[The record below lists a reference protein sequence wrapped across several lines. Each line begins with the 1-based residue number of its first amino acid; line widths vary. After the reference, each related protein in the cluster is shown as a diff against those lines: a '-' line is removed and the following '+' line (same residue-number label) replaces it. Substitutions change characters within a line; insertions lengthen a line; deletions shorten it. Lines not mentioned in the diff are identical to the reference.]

1 MNAAGGGAPNPA
13 ESGELRAQ
21 RCRARHCLA
30 AILADARRGELSA
43 DWRTQRL
50 SAALAAVE
58 QHPVW
63 GCEEVASVDPLR
75 LTASDP
81 DDPLSPLKDL
91 GNGPL
96 GLQAEMSTY
105 FTLLDVITTC
115 PPAEWEPGAGG
126 SARAA
131 LDAWYAAAMQCVV
144 EAGRGIPEV
153 PEGEDERSVRTRLSV
168 GRVWARQRAEN
179 QRDADLLTESYEAG
193 LVSVGTG
200 DGDWVE
206 RSRRRVAKWPD
217 SISFSRSEHLWTLD
231 DPLYATSREWLPAY
245 WSDEQQVRGMAS

>member
-1 MNAAGGGAPNPA
+1 MNAAGGAPNL
-13 ESGELRAQ
+13 GELKAQ
-21 RCRARHCLA
+21 RCRAWHCLA

-63 GCEEVASVDPLR
+63 GCEEAAAVDPLR
-75 LTASDP
+75 LPASDP
-81 DDPLSPLKDL
+81 DDPLSPLKAL
-91 GNGPL
+91 GDGPL
-96 GLQAEMSTY
+96 GLQAQMSTY

-115 PPAEWEPGAGG
+115 PAAEWEPGVGG

-131 LDAWYAAAMQCVV
+131 LDAWYAAAMQCLA
-144 EAGRGIPEV
+144 EARRGIPED
-153 PEGEDERSVRTRLSV
+153 PEGDDERSVRTRLSL
-168 GRVWARQRAEN
+168 GRVWARLRAES

-193 LVSVGTG
+193 LVSVGAG
-200 DGDWVE
+200 DGGWVE
-206 RSRRRVAKWPD
+206 RSRRRVANWSE

-231 DPLYATSREWLPAY
+231 DPLYVTSREWLPTY

>member
-1 MNAAGGGAPNPA
+1 MNAAGGGPNPG
-13 ESGELRAQ
+13 ELGELRAQ

-63 GCEEVASVDPLR
+63 GCEEVAVDPLR
-75 LTASDP
+75 LSAFDP
-81 DDPLSPLKDL
+81 DDPLSPLKKL
-91 GNGPL
+91 SNGRL
-96 GLQAEMSTY
+96 GLQAQISSY
-105 FTLLDVITTC
+105 LTLLDVITTC
-115 PPAEWEPGAGG
+115 PAAEWEPGVGG
-126 SARAA
+126 SGRVA

-144 EAGRGIPEV
+144 EAGSGIPEV
-153 PEGEDERSVRTRLSV
+153 PEGDDDQSVRTRLSL

-193 LVSVGTG
+193 LVSVGAG
-200 DGDWVE
+200 DGGWVE
-206 RSRRRVAKWPD
+206 RSRRRVTNWPD
-217 SISFSRSEHLWTLD
+217 SMSFSRSEHLWTLD
-231 DPLYATSREWLPAY
+231 DPLYITSREWLPGY
-245 WSDEQQVRGMAS
+245 WGDPRP